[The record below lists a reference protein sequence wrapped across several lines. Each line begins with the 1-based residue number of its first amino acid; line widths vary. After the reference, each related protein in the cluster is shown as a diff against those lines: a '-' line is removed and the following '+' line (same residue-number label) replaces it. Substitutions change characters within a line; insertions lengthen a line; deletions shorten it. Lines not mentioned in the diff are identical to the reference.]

1 MEHPPSPPPE
11 EDSKVLTIKSQ
22 HIEDVPQLER
32 SDDLLNIL
40 EAVQDL
46 HSGNID
52 PLFDLI
58 SSKFP
63 LASSSTSDPSNTETK
78 RFISRVFHIIQSVVE
93 TTTSTIDIIHGEIR
107 HLDDVRKKMN
117 ALPLHDIKGR
127 MNLAVEC
134 GRELVSVG
142 VLLKE
147 LIASSDQSERAL
159 IDGVCEKRI
168 LPIIKQAF
176 EDRE

>member
-1 MEHPPSPPPE
+1 
-11 EDSKVLTIKSQ
+11 
-22 HIEDVPQLER
+22 
-32 SDDLLNIL
+32 
-40 EAVQDL
+40 
-46 HSGNID
+46 
-52 PLFDLI
+52 
-58 SSKFP
+58 
-63 LASSSTSDPSNTETK
+63 
-78 RFISRVFHIIQSVVE
+78 
-93 TTTSTIDIIHGEIR
+93 
-107 HLDDVRKKMN
+107 MN